1 MDDECAL
8 CDGPVIAITVVAEA
22 LRNLETLQQP
32 DGRWPSEDG
41 AGQDVHTTLE
51 SLRALFFARSPGG

>member
-41 AGQDVHTTLE
+41 AAGMN
-51 SLRALFFARSPGG
+51 